1 MNLLQ
6 ICCLFAFRSVIIT
19 DVLNISTDVLKNIHV
34 YDKNFFSGFLYLIP
48 LVESVLFLSL
58 CLLKAY
64 LPNIIRQESNN
75 LQNKYI
81 Y

>member
-1 MNLLQ
+1 MNSLE
-6 ICCLFAFRSVIIT
+6 IRCFFALHSVIIT
-19 DVLNISTDVLKNIHV
+19 DVLNISTDVLKNMHV
-34 YDKNFFSGFLYLIP
+34 YDKILFSGFPYLIP